1 MTKARHILSQQYL
14 AICTAS
20 AYSNQHWSTN
30 QPIVWWS
37 ANTLSILMLLVSLV
51 QVRHVIRFSFCN
63 LWWTWQLPYGY
74 GWTLQQFLIS
84 TVVKLFIDDDV
95 ITSFSFSSSMSS
107 RAAMQFRVSRN
118 ARRCAVS
125 IRECISAPTTF
136 THTNTTTLP
145 TICTKIN
152 TSLGGIHNS
161 RSPISITNCLSSS
174 YWRFCVCSV
183 ERMCCNAQRP
193 LYSRVYWDWQLD
205 RHGNLYH
212 LLQTL

>member
-1 MTKARHILSQQYL
+1 MISE
-14 AICTAS
+14 
-20 AYSNQHWSTN
+20 YSLNS
-30 QPIVWWS
+30 
-37 ANTLSILMLLVSLV
+37 
-51 QVRHVIRFSFCN
+51 FSFCN

-183 ERMCCNAQRP
+183 ENVLQRTTP
-193 LYSRVYWDWQLD
+193 FVFKGLLRLAARPTREPVSSFTDALGLSGSRYV
-205 RHGNLYH
+205 
-212 LLQTL
+212 